1 MAKLQQSEN
10 MTKKIS
16 TFFIFPHEE
25 HQRKT
30 KNATFLQSAE
40 IETPTK
46 PM

>member
-1 MAKLQQSEN
+1 MAKLQQSEH

-16 TFFIFPHEE
+16 TFFIFLHEE

-30 KNATFLQSAE
+30 KNVTFPQSAE
-40 IETPTK
+40 IETSTK